1 MAISEAAIKHTFNG
15 TGALLIA
22 SILPAGIVLVG
33 VRNDMTEAGYGDDLT
48 FSGIFFTFVVAY
60 IIAVLAGWAT
70 MLMGLVTPYIAKL
83 FDIQNSS
90 LRWLFTILYFLIFS
104 TITFYILT
112 LVMEWVSD
120 PATLQQIYPSLAFS
134 SFVVSIMHAGM
145 FKELL
150 SK

>member
-1 MAISEAAIKHTFNG
+1 
-15 TGALLIA
+15 
-22 SILPAGIVLVG
+22 
-33 VRNDMTEAGYGDDLT
+33 
-48 FSGIFFTFVVAY
+48 
-60 IIAVLAGWAT
+60 

-112 LVMEWVSD
+112 LVMEWVSES
-120 PATLQQIYPSLAFS
+120 ATLQQIYPSLAFS